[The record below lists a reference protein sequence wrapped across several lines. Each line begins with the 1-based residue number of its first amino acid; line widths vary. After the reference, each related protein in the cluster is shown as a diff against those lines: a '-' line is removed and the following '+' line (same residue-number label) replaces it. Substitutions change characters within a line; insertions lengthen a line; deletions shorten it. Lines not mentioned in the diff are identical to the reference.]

1 MHFAKVLIDLSSEVF
16 DGQTA
21 NSSQPQPLDSEGNTV
36 KCIYCTHSQEK
47 KPLDLYITLVRKRI
61 AAILEKNSAQYHD
74 TT

>member
-21 NSSQPQPLDSEGNTV
+21 NNSQPQPLDSG
-36 KCIYCTHSQEK
+36 K

-74 TT
+74 IT